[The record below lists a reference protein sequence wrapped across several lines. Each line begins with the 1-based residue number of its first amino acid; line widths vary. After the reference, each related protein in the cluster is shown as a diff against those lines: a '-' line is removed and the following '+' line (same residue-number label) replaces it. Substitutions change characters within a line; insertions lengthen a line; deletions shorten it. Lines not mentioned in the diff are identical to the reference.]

1 MWWGVRGVTLQRQF
15 KCCKLAENNSLTV
28 TKLLTEMPHVMSSS
42 RCVPSVTNKSE
53 FKQVKSPLLQRL
65 GYLQITSS
73 GVNLPSEV

>member
-1 MWWGVRGVTLQRQF
+1 MY
-15 KCCKLAENNSLTV
+15 KCCKLAENNSLTRLTV